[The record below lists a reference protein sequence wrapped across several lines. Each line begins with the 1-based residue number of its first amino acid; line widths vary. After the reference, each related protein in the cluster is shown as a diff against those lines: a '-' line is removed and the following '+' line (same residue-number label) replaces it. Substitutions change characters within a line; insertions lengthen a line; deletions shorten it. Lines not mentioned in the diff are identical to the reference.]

1 MRCFVAVPSILDKP
15 LTYEWDLLGAPVI
28 GQIVEVPLKNKPCLG
43 VVWQASEPIKQGIK
57 VKSIISVSSFCLSA
71 NYVSFLQKFC
81 DYTLT
86 SLGVFI
92 KHILPK
98 TVDLS
103 DVKKCEYNYLA
114 PELTDA
120 QKNARD
126 SICKQNDFTVSVL
139 EGVTGSGKT
148 EVYLDSAMHFYKL
161 GKQVLILLPEIA
173 LTSQFQERFTNRL
186 GKKPLMWHSQITP
199 KQRNIIWQTVLSGE
213 PCILIGARSSLLL
226 PFSKLGLIVVDEE
239 HDNSYK
245 QEEVFLYNARDMA
258 VLRAHEENIPIIL
271 ASATPSLET
280 IHNVQSKRYQHLII
294 AERFGKAQ
302 LPDIEILSL
311 KGLRKEDRPNPWI
324 HPVLLKEIRNTLARN
339 EQTLLFLN
347 RRGYAPLTICGE
359 CGLKMMCPAC
369 DVALVQHKS
378 QPRLHCH
385 YCNFTENIPK
395 NCPKC
400 HSENMYPCGPGVERL
415 NDDLQ
420 KLLGGDVRLLKV
432 TSDLV
437 NTPKRTQEMVELIQN
452 NQTDI
457 IIATQML
464 TKGYHFPNITLVGVI
479 DADMGL
485 SGPNLRCAENTYQQL
500 HQVAGRCGREEKTG
514 KVYLQT
520 YDSTHPV
527 MEAVAS
533 WNKQKFIELEL
544 EDRKIHGMPP
554 YGRLTSLLI
563 SGRDNIEL
571 LGFCR
576 KMLNKAP
583 IHEHLH
589 IMGPVPAPL
598 ARLKNHFR
606 WRFLLKYNKG
616 FAVQSFIKIWL
627 ESLNVPSS
635 IRVVVDIDPLSFH

>member
-1 MRCFVAVPSILDKP
+1 MHCFVAVPSILDRP
-15 LTYEWDLLGAPVI
+15 LTYEWNLESTPVI
-28 GQIVEVPLKNKPCLG
+28 GQIIEVPLKNKPCLG
-43 VVWQASEPIKQGIK
+43 IIWPSDEKIKPGIL
-57 VKSIISVSSFCLSA
+57 VKNVLNLSTFSLPQPYI
-71 NYVSFLQKFC
+71 NFLKKFC

-86 SLGVFI
+86 PLGVLT
-92 KHILPK
+92 KHVLPK
-98 TVDLS
+98 SVAILTP
-103 DVKKCEYNYLA
+103 KKCDYQYQK
-114 PELTDA
+114 PELTVE
-120 QKNARD
+120 QKNARNA
-126 SICKQNDFTVSVL
+126 ICEAKNFNAFVL

-148 EVYLDSAMHFYKL
+148 EVYLDSAIHVYNQ
-161 GKQVLILLPEIA
+161 GKQALILLPEIA
-173 LTSQFQERFTNRL
+173 LTAQFQERFTNRL
-186 GKKPLMWHSQITP
+186 GKKPLIWHSQITP
-199 KQRNIIWQTVLSGE
+199 KQRETIWQTVLSGE
-213 PCILIGARSSLLL
+213 PCILIGARSALLL

-239 HDNSYK
+239 HDHSYK

-258 VLRAHEENIPIIL
+258 VLRAHEEDIAIIL

-280 IHNVQSKRYQHLII
+280 IHNVQIERYKHLLIN
-294 AERFGKAQ
+294 ERFGKSK
-302 LPDIEILSL
+302 LPNIEVLSL
-311 KGLRKEDRPNPWI
+311 KGLKKEDRPNPWL
-324 HPVLLKEIRNTLARN
+324 HPLLLKEIRNNLAKN

-369 DVALVQHKS
+369 DVALVQHKTH
-378 QPRLHCH
+378 PRLHCH
-385 YCNFTENIPK
+385 YCNFTESIPK

-400 HSENMYPCGPGVERL
+400 DSQNMYPCGPGVERL
-415 NDDLQ
+415 HDDLQ
-420 KLLGGDVRLLKV
+420 KLLGDTRILKV

-437 NTPKRTQEMVELIQN
+437 NTPKRTQEMVEIIQN

-485 SGPNLRCAENTYQQL
+485 NGPNLRCAENTYQQL

-520 YDSTHPV
+520 YDPTHPV

-533 WNKQKFIELEL
+533 WNKEKFIELEL
-544 EDRKIHGMPP
+544 DDRRIHGMPP
-554 YGRLTSLLI
+554 YGKLTSILI

-571 LGFCR
+571 LSFCR
-576 KMLNKAP
+576 KMLHIAP
-583 IHEHLH
+583 VHAHLH
-589 IMGPVPAPL
+589 ILGPVPAPL

-606 WRFLLKYNKG
+606 WRFLLKYSKG
-616 FAVQSFIKIWL
+616 FAIQNFIKLWL
-627 ESLNVPSS
+627 KNIKIPSS

>member
-1 MRCFVAVPSILDKP
+1 MHCFVAVPSILDKP
-15 LTYEWDLLGAPVI
+15 LTYEWDLSVKPVI
-28 GQIVEVPLKNKPCLG
+28 GQIVEVPLKNKPCFG
-43 VVWQASEPIKQGIK
+43 VVWQASEQIKQGIK
-57 VKSIISVSSFCLSA
+57 VKNVISTSSFCLNES
-71 NYVSFLQKFC
+71 YVSFLQKFC

-86 SLGVFI
+86 SLGVLI
-92 KHILPK
+92 KHVLPK
-98 TVDLS
+98 ATKAME
-103 DVKKCEYNYLA
+103 VKNCDYNYQA
-114 PELTDA
+114 PVLTND
-120 QKNARD
+120 QKKARD
-126 SICKQNDFTVSVL
+126 SICNKSDFNVFVL

-148 EVYLDSAMHFYKL
+148 EVYLDSAMHFYNL

-186 GKKPLMWHSQITP
+186 GKKPLIWHSQITP
-199 KQRNIIWQTVLSGE
+199 KQRETIWQTVLSGE
-213 PCILIGARSSLLL
+213 PCVLIGARSSLLL

-239 HDNSYK
+239 HDHSYK

-258 VLRAHEENIPIIL
+258 VLRAREENIPIIL

-280 IHNVQSKRYQHLII
+280 IHNVQAKRYQHLLIT
-294 AERFGKAQ
+294 ERFGKAK
-302 LPDIEILSL
+302 LPNIEIISL
-311 KGLRKEDRPNPWI
+311 KGLKKEDLPNPWI
-324 HPVLLKEIRNTLARN
+324 HPILLKEIRNNLGKQ

-369 DVALVQHKS
+369 DVALVQHKT

-385 YCNFTENIPK
+385 YCNFTESIPK

-400 HSENMYPCGPGVERL
+400 NSENMYPCGPGVERL
-415 NDDLQ
+415 SDDLQ
-420 KLLGGDVRLLKV
+420 KLLGDVRLLKV

-437 NTPKRTQEMVELIQN
+437 NTPKRTQEMVELIQS

-479 DADMGL
+479 DADMRL
-485 SGPNLRCAENTYQQL
+485 NGPNLRCAENTYQQL

-520 YDSTHPV
+520 YDPTHPV

-544 EDRKIHGMPP
+544 EDRRIHGMPP
-554 YGRLTSLLI
+554 YGKLTSILI
-563 SGRDNIEL
+563 SGRDNLEL
-571 LGFCR
+571 LSFCR
-576 KMLNKAP
+576 KMLNIAP
-583 IHEHLH
+583 VHEHLH

-606 WRFLLKYNKG
+606 WRFLLKYSKG
-616 FAVQSFIKIWL
+616 FAVQNFIKIWL
-627 ESLNVPSS
+627 KNINIPSN